1 VASAETGS
9 VRASSLGTDLNLD
22 LHKMGVSTGGTC
34 QKPSDRQTAST
45 EWPLLSGQCAGR
57 RLGHRPQTFW
67 NLKSR
72 QPLTLPDAGFG
83 PLMNYVGLQTR
94 ESAALRVG
102 ARSDAGTYPQNLYA
116 SMRKKRMGW

>member
-1 VASAETGS
+1 VHAVCLLLQGAPY
-9 VRASSLGTDLNLD
+9 ANLYTDLD
-22 LHKMGVSTGGTC
+22 LGQGSRPFRSGGAAGTG
-34 QKPSDRQTAST
+34 PNA
-45 EWPLLSGQCAGR
+45 AA
-57 RLGHRPQTFW
+57 HQTFW